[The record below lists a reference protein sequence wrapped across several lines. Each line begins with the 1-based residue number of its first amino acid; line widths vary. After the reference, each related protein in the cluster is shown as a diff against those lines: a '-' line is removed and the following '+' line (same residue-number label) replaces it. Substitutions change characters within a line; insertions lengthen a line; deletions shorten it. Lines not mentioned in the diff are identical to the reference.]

1 MFLRFLSAIALLLL
15 LVPTAQAASPDRG
28 PLILAAASMQEA
40 MTAAADAWGRRGHA
54 RPVLSF
60 AGSSA
65 LSLPSGL
72 ARR

>member
-40 MTAAADAWGRRGHA
+40 MTAAADAWSDG
-54 RPVLSF
+54 
-60 AGSSA
+60 
-65 LSLPSGL
+65 
-72 ARR
+72 